1 MAVMRCGGFC
11 SFGDGRKCKYGN
23 DSFFFVFFGGGLK
36 CGGEGRGGGGGGR
49 QEEEERGGDGT
60 GCSSIISPFTL
71 RVGLITAACGWAR
84 TACS

>member
-1 MAVMRCGGFC
+1 M
-11 SFGDGRKCKYGN
+11 
-23 DSFFFVFFGGGLK
+23 
-36 CGGEGRGGGGGGR
+36 EGRGGEGGGR